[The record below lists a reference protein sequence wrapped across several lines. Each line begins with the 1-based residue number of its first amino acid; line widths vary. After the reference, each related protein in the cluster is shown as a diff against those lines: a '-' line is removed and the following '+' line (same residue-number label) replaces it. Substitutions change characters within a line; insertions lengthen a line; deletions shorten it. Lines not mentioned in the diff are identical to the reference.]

1 MTTTRPYE
9 VHLEIF
15 EGPLD
20 LLLFLIKK
28 NDLDI
33 ADIPIAQITG
43 EYLGYIDL
51 MRELN
56 LEVAGEFL
64 VVASTLMQIKA
75 RALLPPAPGDEE
87 SGPDP
92 REELVQK
99 LQEYQ
104 KFKSAAAFLNLR
116 AEEFKDVHFRGAPRF
131 KAEEKTLQVSML
143 DLMSALREILE
154 RVPETRGI
162 EAEEF
167 PIEEKMRKILFLLES
182 NPRLPLS
189 EVFADERR
197 RPGVIA
203 CFLGLLELIKLQ
215 SVMARQ
221 DEPFA
226 PIYIIRKEKEASS
239 AEGEAIFSRRPAA
252 AEEAPAE
259 EVPAEAPA
267 DEVPVA
273 EVPAAETVAVEV
285 PTAESAVMEAPA
297 AEAAAMEAPAAA
309 EITTTDA
316 ATTEPSTTEKAPK
329 LDQEA
334 A

>member
-1 MTTTRPYE
+1 MTRPYE

-75 RALLPPAPGDEE
+75 RSLLPPAPGDEE

-226 PIYIIRKEKEASS
+226 PIYIIRKQAEASP

-252 AEEAPAE
+252 ATDAPAAELPVEAPA
-259 EVPAEAPA
+259 
-267 DEVPVA
+267 A
-273 EVPAAETVAVEV
+273 EVPAAEAPAMEAAAT
-285 PTAESAVMEAPA
+285 EAPA
-297 AEAAAMEAPAAA
+297 MEASSA
-309 EITTTDA
+309 EITTTEIA
-316 ATTEPSTTEKAPK
+316 TAEFTTTEIPTTDEGPK
-329 LDQEA
+329 EA

>member
-43 EYLGYIDL
+43 EYLGYLDL

-75 RALLPPAPGDEE
+75 RSLLPPAPGDEE
-87 SGPDP
+87 AGPDP

-104 KFKSAAAFLNLR
+104 KFKSAAAFLNQR

-189 EVFADERR
+189 EVFSDERR

-226 PIYIIRKEKEASS
+226 PIYIIRKQAEAAP
-239 AEGEAIFSRRPAA
+239 AEGENMLSRRPAA
-252 AEEAPAE
+252 TT
-259 EVPAEAPA
+259 EVPAAEASA
-267 DEVPVA
+267 M
-273 EVPAAETVAVEV
+273 EVPAAETAAIEAATDVATMEVETTDV
-285 PTAESAVMEAPA
+285 ETMEVQMADAPA
-297 AEAAAMEAPAAA
+297 IE
-309 EITTTDA
+309 A
-316 ATTEPSTTEKAPK
+316 ATTEAPTTEAATTETTTTEEPSK
-329 LDQEA
+329 EA